1 MKRARRIEVFTQ
13 MVDRDLANTLRA
25 SEIQR
30 YMKLLFALP
39 IELANKVF
47 MYMGLRILPY
57 PLDTSNP
64 MRLTWSGYNTTLG
77 WSGSNVY
84 RPTHSL
90 LTRPVRIRR
99 SLIEALRLVTNLDDE

>member
-13 MVDRDLANTLRA
+13 MVDRDLVNTLRA

-47 MYMGLRILPY
+47 MYSI
-57 PLDTSNP
+57 
-64 MRLTWSGYNTTLG
+64 WGY
-77 WSGSNVY
+77 VY
-84 RPTHSL
+84 FHTH
-90 LTRPVRIRR
+90 
-99 SLIEALRLVTNLDDE
+99 